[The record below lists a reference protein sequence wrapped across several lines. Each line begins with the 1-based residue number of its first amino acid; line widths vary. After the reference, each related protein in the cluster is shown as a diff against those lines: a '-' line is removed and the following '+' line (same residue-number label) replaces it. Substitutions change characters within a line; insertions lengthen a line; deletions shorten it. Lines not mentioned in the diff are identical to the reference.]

1 MYLQML
7 CNTLKAV
14 SLPSVPKARESLE
27 AEVIVSAQPAREW
40 FHRQKDNEGRTV
52 LSSSPASA
60 TQVKVFLRT
69 FSRITAT
76 ISGRFFVALL
86 IL

>member
-40 FHRQKDNEGRTV
+40 FHRQKDNEG
-52 LSSSPASA
+52 SPEQLPSQCHSGEGFFKDFFQGLLLLFQAD
-60 TQVKVFLRT
+60 FLW
-69 FSRITAT
+69 
-76 ISGRFFVALL
+76 LC
-86 IL
+86 